1 MNSGRVKIVLLTWL
15 HGGHQTAV
23 QNRNTGWLRDFA
35 SSKARSTSAT
45 VCGRTHWI
53 SVAAGPEA
61 DADVDLPG
69 ASGVFE
75 HAASSASSATSNRE
89 RLMFVI
95 SWLGR
100 GLSPTGRAAS
110 QRAATRAASAM

>member
-15 HGGHQTAV
+15 QGGHQTAV
-23 QNRNTGWLRDFA
+23 QNRNTGWLRDLA

-53 SVAAGPEA
+53 SVAAGLAA
-61 DADVDLPG
+61 DTGVDLPG
-69 ASGVFE
+69 ASGAFE
-75 HAASSASSATSNRE
+75 HAVSSASSATSNRE
-89 RLMFVI
+89 RLMFVT
-95 SWLGR
+95 SWQGR
-100 GLSPTGRAAS
+100 GLSPSGRTAT